1 MFTYLLYVGPYACTY
16 VGAYVG
22 LYVRMYVVLEL
33 HFIPAKTVWRY
44 VSDVSDSYISTKQII
59 IIYFFD
65 MHLWV
70 NTIYILR
77 VGCYIILR
85 YGSHMQENQ

>member
-44 VSDVSDSYISTKQII
+44 VSDVSDSYISTS
-59 IIYFFD
+59 
-65 MHLWV
+65 
-70 NTIYILR
+70 R
-77 VGCYIILR
+77 
-85 YGSHMQENQ
+85 